1 MSMVQDLDCL
11 GLPRREREAV
21 RYAGS
26 LYEEKFGRDPSEDP
40 NLFLNLSD
48 NPKTYL
54 SWSATSGRLPTFR
67 TNSTRFYN
75 FQREQWM
82 TSRDRLA
89 ALGLP
94 VTPSTAL
101 AMGVPTLPVPWRCVP
116 WTEHVQNGWNCRL
129 ETQTGLVWS
138 ILSVTEISIPDI
150 YPLVFLLWLAHFNS
164 SLFSSESKAVVSYM
178 YFSLPRYKM
187 MHGPA
192 RSVETPS
199 TSRARRWCRWS
210 QCPATG
216 LRLPELGRGGI

>member
-1 MSMVQDLDCL
+1 MVQDLDCL

-26 LYEEKFGRDPSEDP
+26 LYKEKFGKDPTEDP

-48 NPKTYL
+48 NPKTFL

-82 TSRDRLA
+82 TSRDRLS

-101 AMGVPTLPVPWRCVP
+101 AMGVPTLPVQDDARAS
-116 WTEHVQNGWNCRL
+116 
-129 ETQTGLVWS
+129 S
-138 ILSVTEISIPDI
+138 ICG
-150 YPLVFLLWLAHFNS
+150 NS
-164 SLFSSESKAVVSYM
+164 FHFSS
-178 YFSLPRYKM
+178 
-187 MHGPA
+187 
-192 RSVETPS
+192 
-199 TSRARRWCRWS
+199 
-210 QCPATG
+210 ATVAQMVAMSCY
-216 LRLPELGRGGI
+216 RIKTI

>member
-26 LYEEKFGRDPSEDP
+26 LYKEKFGKDPTEDP

-48 NPKTYL
+48 NPKTFL

-82 TSRDRLA
+82 TSRDRLS

-116 WTEHVQNGWNCRL
+116 
-129 ETQTGLVWS
+129 
-138 ILSVTEISIPDI
+138 
-150 YPLVFLLWLAHFNS
+150 
-164 SLFSSESKAVVSYM
+164 
-178 YFSLPRYKM
+178 
-187 MHGPA
+187 
-192 RSVETPS
+192 
-199 TSRARRWCRWS
+199 
-210 QCPATG
+210 
-216 LRLPELGRGGI
+216 